1 MKTYLSTSSGLM
13 ELTINSPLPKP
24 VLAFFIVSD
33 EDQGDEY
40 ELSVNFTAGYVPE
53 FPATLETI
61 KHPFVGIYE
70 GKYYYSCGHRY
81 ISSINSSVLCCD
93 GMNQT
98 LTIENND
105 SPIVNSVTATGTN
118 GTLCW
123 NTTTSSGLQPK
134 SYVVSFTDDDLNF
147 SNGGL
152 VITVTADLP
161 DNTFRF
167 FKQDTLECYE
177 GYLVNSQPN
186 TVNVFRNFQLLNQDI
201 TPTPIPQST
210 PTPTPTP
217 ARNTSSVQG
226 QLYYTADEDLLVSGN
241 YLIDPQREPRLHSIE
256 SGISLVSTASYSIS
270 LCHSSPQFNSYD
282 FDGTYFANGYSNSGT
297 YGINCES
304 TFNRPPMMTEGGVL
318 IYKRNGNNLSQIQSI
333 YPPYVANNRW
343 RAFMHPKFSESIRNE
358 ETQNNLIISCRDT
371 ANNTGIFIYS
381 RSEQSDTFSFQTTIT
396 EPYNLSLLEAHN
408 GYFFMGGYFYD
419 SSAHTNVGIVK
430 VYKQSSDGSSWNYL
444 QDLPFPQETN
454 AYFGY
459 KVKAHGDTLIVSTFG
474 EYTDGATSSYTSY
487 YYSNSTEPLPH
498 DKGSVYFYQLNDTGL
513 YELKSSFTDLTGA
526 AIGSVDIK
534 DNVAVLGAM
543 PSVGT
548 YNLEEYG
555 LPAEGFVYVF
565 DKNTSPYGWSLR
577 SDTIKSSEVQDYSYY
592 PNGVYNFRGF
602 GFTVALSD
610 DGNRLYVTAPV
621 DRDADTGDKV
631 GKIYDVSL
639 NG

>member
-1 MKTYLSTSSGLM
+1 MKTYLSTSSGLI
-13 ELTINSPLPKP
+13 EITINSPLANP

-40 ELSVNFTAGYVPE
+40 ELSVNFTAGSVPG
-53 FPATLETI
+53 FPSTLETI
-61 KHPFVGIYE
+61 KHPFVGIYG
-70 GKYYYSCGHRY
+70 GKYYYSCDHRY

-93 GMNQT
+93 GMSQT

-105 SPIVNSVTATGTN
+105 SPLVNSVTATGTN

-123 NTTTSSGLQPK
+123 NTTSSTGLQPK

-152 VITVTADLP
+152 VITVTADLT

-167 FKQDTLECYE
+167 FKQDTSECYE
-177 GYLVNSQPN
+177 GYLENSQPN

-201 TPTPIPQST
+201 TPTPISQST

-217 ARNTSSVQG
+217 ARNTSYVQG
-226 QLYYTADEDLLVSGN
+226 QIYYAADEDLLVSGN

-297 YGINCES
+297 YGSSCES
-304 TFNRPPMMTEGGVL
+304 RFGRPPTMGEGGVL

-343 RAFMHPKFSESIRNE
+343 MGFNSPKFSTKNISEIPY
-358 ETQNNLIISCRDT
+358 NNLIISAR
-371 ANNTGIFIYS
+371 NSSETGIFIYA
-381 RSEQSDTFSFQTTIT
+381 RLNGSDTFSFQTTIT
-396 EPYNLSLLEAHN
+396 EPYYLSLLEAHN
-408 GYFFMGGYFYD
+408 GYFFVGGYYYD
-419 SSAHTNVGIVK
+419 SSAHTDVGIVK
-430 VYKQSSDGSSWNYL
+430 VYKQSSDGSSWNHL

-474 EYTDGATSSYTSY
+474 ENEGGTYYSSS
-487 YYSNSTEPLPH
+487 YYSNSNNPLPH
-498 DKGSVYFYQLNDTGL
+498 DKGSVYFYQLNDSGL

-543 PSVGT
+543 PSYGL
-548 YNLEEYG
+548 YNLTEYG
-555 LPAEGFVYVF
+555 MPHEGFVYVF
-565 DKNTSPYGWSLR
+565 DKNTSPYEWTLR
-577 SDTIKSSEVQDYSYY
+577 SETIKSSEIQDYSYY
-592 PNGVYNFRGF
+592 PDGVYNFRGF

-610 DGNRLYVTAPV
+610 DATRLYVTAPV
-621 DRDADTGDKV
+621 DRDAETGDQV